1 MEPSYVFCEKLING
15 RLSFQGINPAI
26 EKLMEAKENAKVET
40 KQEADI
46 SDEQMAVRWKKMRT
60 KFDNVKNKHKKPQH
74 RQISNAS
81 EDEPLKK
88 KPKFLKPAD

>member
-15 RLSFQGINPAI
+15 RLSFQGMNPAI
-26 EKLMEAKENAKVET
+26 EKLMEAKNNTKVET

-46 SDEQMAVRWKKMRT
+46 SDEQMTIQWKKMRM
-60 KFDNVKNKHKKPQH
+60 KFDKNRHKKQQH
-74 RQISNAS
+74 RQISDAS
-81 EDEPLKK
+81 EGETLKK